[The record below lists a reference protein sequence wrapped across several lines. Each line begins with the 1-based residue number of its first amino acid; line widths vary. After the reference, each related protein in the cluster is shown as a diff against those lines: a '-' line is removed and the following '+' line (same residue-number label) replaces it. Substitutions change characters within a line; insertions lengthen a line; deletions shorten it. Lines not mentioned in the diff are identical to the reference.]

1 MEKSSHKKPFHHA
14 VNYCHAD
21 KIKSRIIITDPSPT
35 HLHEADVVLV
45 PSLQSVD
52 HTHFTFDTTHLNT
65 EEGGNIE
72 TSPSNMNSCHGN
84 LCLLVHKHLRMD
96 LETGTCVYK
105 YMTLLYK
112 LCRLAYNYS

>member
-1 MEKSSHKKPFHHA
+1 MLLIT
-14 VNYCHAD
+14 VMHAD
-21 KIKSRIIITDPSPT
+21 KIKSHKNQYNYITDPSPT

-96 LETGTCVYK
+96 LETGRVCTN
-105 YMTLLYK
+105 T
-112 LCRLAYNYS
+112 